1 MLKDELF
8 RYHRRTKSLL
18 FLVIA
23 LVLSFINWMAMT
35 FLNHTEFG
43 FYTFYGDG
51 SEVTTSELKKVGD
64 TIWKN
69 MVFNRWEM
77 GDILMIDNFS
87 TSHGRQVKCSC
98 QRFLWA

>member
-1 MLKDELF
+1 MA
-8 RYHRRTKSLL
+8 
-18 FLVIA
+18 I
-23 LVLSFINWMAMT
+23 INWLAMT
-35 FLNHTEFG
+35 VVRHTEFG

-51 SEVTTSELKKVGD
+51 TEVTASELRSIGD

-87 TSHGRQVKCSC
+87 TSHGRQVDY
-98 QRFLWA
+98 RLMLMNGL